1 MLHGISKC
9 EECTERVGEIG
20 NAYKVSFECVDGRAF
35 GRPRCGWLGWMCEI
49 AVDLKNVNCV
59 PLAWDNG
66 IVVVL

>member
-1 MLHGISKC
+1 
-9 EECTERVGEIG
+9 VGEIG